1 MSELNDRYELM
12 EIADALAI
20 EKERQEAKVQEDIA
34 RDKKDK

>member
-1 MSELNDRYELM
+1 M
-12 EIADALAI
+12 EIADALSM